1 MEKIICPKCGSE
13 ITVDISKAIDENG
26 EIFLCK
32 NCKWQVL
39 LSSSTT
45 QYFNWAIIKP
55 NNIIE
60 IYDEIPSYRPL
71 VDTVV
76 KNVTII
82 TSSNAIWIKG
92 DELISHYVMKSI
104 PISELDWIPKGTY
117 TYVVNKGFFKKKPVV
132 YVKQGWVIDTKTR
145 KYNTK
150 FSGYS
155 IRFFVS
161 KKVEV

>member
-39 LSSSTT
+39 LSSNTT
-45 QYFNWAIIKP
+45 QHFNWAIIKP

-60 IYDEIPSYRPL
+60 IYDELPSYRPL
-71 VDTVV
+71 VDVVV
-76 KNVTII
+76 KNVTIT
-82 TSSNAIWIKG
+82 TSSNTIWIKG

-117 TYVVNKGFFKKKPVV
+117 TYAVNKGFFKKKLVV
-132 YVKQGWVIDTKTR
+132 YVKQGWVIDTKTK

-161 KKVEV
+161 EKVEV

>member
-13 ITVDISKAIDENG
+13 ITIDISKAIDENG

-32 NCKWQVL
+32 NCKLQIL
-39 LSSSTT
+39 LNSTT
-45 QYFNWAIIKP
+45 QYFNWAVIKP

-60 IYDEIPSYRPL
+60 IYDDEPSYRPL
-71 VDTVV
+71 VDTIV
-76 KNVTII
+76 KNVII
-82 TSSNAIWIKG
+82 TTSSNTIWIKG

-104 PISELDWIPKGTY
+104 PILELDWIPKDTY

-155 IRFFVS
+155 IRFFVF

>member
-13 ITVDISKAIDENG
+13 ITIDVSKAIDENG

-39 LSSSTT
+39 LNSTT
-45 QYFNWAIIKP
+45 QYFNWALIKP

-60 IYDEIPSYRPL
+60 IYDKMPPYRPL
-71 VDTVV
+71 IDTIV
-76 KNVTII
+76 KNITIT
-82 TSSNAIWIKG
+82 TSSNIIWIKG
-92 DELISHYVMKSI
+92 DEFISHYVMKSV

-117 TYVVNKGFFKKKPVV
+117 TYIVNKGFFKKKSVI
-132 YVKQGWVIDTKTR
+132 YVKQGWVFDAKTR

-161 KKVEV
+161 EKVEV

>member
-1 MEKIICPKCGSE
+1 MP
-13 ITVDISKAIDENG
+13 
-26 EIFLCK
+26 
-32 NCKWQVL
+32 
-39 LSSSTT
+39 
-45 QYFNWAIIKP
+45 P
-55 NNIIE
+55 
-60 IYDEIPSYRPL
+60 YRPL
-71 VDTVV
+71 IDTIV
-76 KNVTII
+76 KNITIT

-132 YVKQGWVIDTKTR
+132 YVKQGWVVDTKTK

-161 KKVEV
+161 EKAEV

>member
-13 ITVDISKAIDENG
+13 ITIDISKAIDENG

-32 NCKWQVL
+32 NCKLQIL
-39 LSSSTT
+39 LNSTT
-45 QYFNWAIIKP
+45 QYFNWAVIKP

-60 IYDEIPSYRPL
+60 IYDDEPSYRPL
-71 VDTVV
+71 VDTIV
-76 KNVTII
+76 KNVTIT
-82 TSSNAIWIKG
+82 TSSNTIWIKG
-92 DELISHYVMKSI
+92 DELISHYVMESI

-132 YVKQGWVIDTKTR
+132 YVKQGWVIDTKTE

-161 KKVEV
+161 EKVEV

>member
-39 LSSSTT
+39 LNSTT
-45 QYFNWAIIKP
+45 QYFNWALIKP

-60 IYDEIPSYRPL
+60 IYDKMPPYRPL
-71 VDTVV
+71 IDTIV
-76 KNVTII
+76 KNITIT
-82 TSSNAIWIKG
+82 TSSNIIWIKG
-92 DELISHYVMKSI
+92 DEFISHYITKSI

-161 KKVEV
+161 EKVEV